1 LRDWRKALPAGLQAD
16 VEQALQRG
24 LARVLRFAE
33 NPGKQPS
40 EVWNH
45 TYALE
50 LILDVLEDSR
60 HDEQLRMAAGR
71 LVRALGSHQYP
82 DGGWSYLTVEA
93 GARFGGLR
101 PHSFNT
107 GPILVELDR
116 ARRLGIDVPP
126 DMIARGGQS
135 LKSMRSADGAF
146 AYAPPQGFQW
156 MTRQRAAV
164 ARDSIC
170 ELGLLAAGIGDP
182 GRVAEAVQ
190 RFHVHR
196 RDLEI
201 PRKLYASYFNSHG
214 HGAYFYAFGYYYAA
228 KALRH
233 VPPPLRR
240 QYALEF
246 QQDLLAIVELDGTWI
261 DSHASGKSYATGMTL
276 RALRQLANAI
286 NHG

>member
-1 LRDWRKALPAGLQAD
+1 
-16 VEQALQRG
+16 
-24 LARVLRFAE
+24 
-33 NPGKQPS
+33 
-40 EVWNH
+40 
-45 TYALE
+45 
-50 LILDVLEDSR
+50 
-60 HDEQLRMAAGR
+60 
-71 LVRALGSHQYP
+71 
-82 DGGWSYLTVEA
+82 
-93 GARFGGLR
+93 
-101 PHSFNT
+101 
-107 GPILVELDR
+107 
-116 ARRLGIDVPP
+116 
-126 DMIARGGQS
+126 
-135 LKSMRSADGAF
+135 
-146 AYAPPQGFQW
+146 
-156 MTRQRAAV
+156 
-164 ARDSIC
+164 
-170 ELGLLAAGIGDP
+170 
-182 GRVAEAVQ
+182 VAEAVQ